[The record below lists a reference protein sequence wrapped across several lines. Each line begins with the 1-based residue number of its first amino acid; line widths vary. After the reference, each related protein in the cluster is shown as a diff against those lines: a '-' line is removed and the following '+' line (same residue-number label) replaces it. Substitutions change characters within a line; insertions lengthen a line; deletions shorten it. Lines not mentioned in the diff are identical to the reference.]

1 MSDSLQPHGLQ
12 HARLPCL
19 HYLPDSDLLKST
31 SIDWAN
37 DTIWPSHPLQY
48 FGHLMQR
55 ANSLEKVLM
64 LGKIGGKRRSGWQR
78 VRKMLSSELGTV
90 AQSCLTLC
98 NPSLYAWTAAC
109 QASLSIT
116 NPRVYSV
123 TGFQMGLSDKM
134 PSSMISIVWE
144 SECNKGSLR
153 GVSWE

>member
-116 NPRVYSV
+116 NPRVYSNSCP
-123 TGFQMGLSDKM
+123 LSQWCH
-134 PSSMISIVWE
+134 PTISSSVVPF
-144 SECNKGSLR
+144 SSR
-153 GVSWE
+153 GVSASASGL